1 MAVIPKRWTVFQ
13 WMSIVDVIWT
23 NGIFVIGRYFWG
35 KIQILVNSQWVVDDA
50 NKTVRIYF
58 SLFGAACIL
67 FKVLHYTIYKIQ
79 KNQRQRKILN
89 FDSNS
94 EIWKVGFPE
103 LKIHK
108 RNEMLEPTVKGQLN
122 PAFQNENYIKQFKWS
137 LSYKT

>member
-1 MAVIPKRWTVFQ
+1 M
-13 WMSIVDVIWT
+13 
-23 NGIFVIGRYFWG
+23 G
-35 KIQILVNSQWVVDDA
+35 DA
-50 NKTVRIYF
+50 NKSVRIYL

-103 LKIHK
+103 FKIHK

-122 PAFQNENYIKQFKWS
+122 PAFENENYIKQFKWWS
-137 LSYKT
+137 PSYKTETLINF